1 MADRPAIRE
10 SELEARKQVVAL
22 ATEMLAGRLSY
33 LEGAPRM
40 WALQSQVGGLDD
52 RDADFDAFAVI
63 ASETDHLPLEN
74 QRPLWSRSAI
84 KRLAPEFSVRRS
96 GLRSLHRKLV
106 GT

>member
-1 MADRPAIRE
+1 
-10 SELEARKQVVAL
+10 
-22 ATEMLAGRLSY
+22 
-33 LEGAPRM
+33 M

-84 KRLAPEFSVRRS
+84 ERLAPEFKRTEEWAAEFAPEACRNIIA
-96 GLRSLHRKLV
+96 RFDDND
-106 GT
+106 T